1 MPDPLAP
8 TLRPGDIVTLTAE
21 AAAFEGHAVARWN
34 AFVVFVE
41 GAVPG
46 DTVTA
51 RVFKKK
57 KQFAYARAVEILSP
71 SPHRV
76 DAACEH
82 FGICGGCTWQSLDY
96 GEQLRWKRQHV
107 IDAFERIG
115 GFPALQVRDTL
126 ASPDRY
132 FYRNKME
139 YSFGEKRWRYHD
151 ELTLPEADEPLFAL
165 GLHVPG
171 RFDKIL
177 HVNAC
182 HLQSPEGNRILEIT
196 RRFFLDEGVPAYS
209 TRSHTGELR
218 HLVIREGKRT
228 GERMVFLVSTG
239 ELDALMPQ
247 YAEMLRSDAEAS
259 VSTFVHG
266 TTARKSLV
274 AIADRSTV
282 HFGGGVIRE
291 RLGGNTFTISPS
303 SFFQTNTLQAERLYQ
318 TAAEYAGFREE
329 DSVWDLYCGAGTI
342 ALYVAPRVRSVIGV
356 ELNPDAIR
364 DALANAEA
372 NGITNAR
379 FICADIT
386 GFLSRSSSDSVPS
399 PDVLILDPPRAGLH
413 PDVSAAVG
421 KSGCGR
427 VVYVSCNPSTCA
439 RDCAI
444 LASHGYR
451 IDAITPVD
459 MFPHT
464 YHIECVVKL
473 ERDHGS

>member
-1 MPDPLAP
+1 MDTTHSQ
-8 TLRPGDIVTLTAE
+8 TLTYGDVITLTADT
-21 AAAFEGHAVARWN
+21 AAFEGHAVARWN
-34 AFVVFVE
+34 DFVVFVE

-57 KQFAYARAVEILSP
+57 KQFANARVVEVVTP

-76 DAACEH
+76 APVCEH
-82 FGICGGCTWQSLDY
+82 FGVCGGCTWQSLDY

-107 IDAFERIG
+107 VDAFERIG
-115 GFPALQVRDTL
+115 GFRGLRVLDTL
-126 ASPDRY
+126 PSSDRY

-151 ELTLPEADEPLFAL
+151 EPTLPGTDEPLFAL

-182 HLQSPEGNRILEIT
+182 HLQSPASNRILEIT
-196 RRFFLDEGVPAYS
+196 RRLFLDAGVPAYS

-228 GERMVFLVSTG
+228 GERMVFLVTTG
-239 ELDALMPQ
+239 GLDALMPR
-247 YAEMLRSDAEAS
+247 YAEVLRSDPEAA

-266 TTARKSLV
+266 ITERKSLV
-274 AIADRSTV
+274 AIADRATV
-282 HFGGGVIRE
+282 HFGDGVIRE
-291 RLGGNTFTISPS
+291 RLGDNTFTISPS
-303 SFFQTNTLQAERLYQ
+303 SFFQTNTLQAERLYR
-318 TAAEYAGFREE
+318 TAGEYAGLREE

-342 ALYVAPRVRSVIGV
+342 ALFVAPRVQSVIGV

-364 DALANAEA
+364 DAAANADT

-379 FICADIT
+379 FECADIT
-386 GFLSRSSSDSVPS
+386 AFLARASSDSVPT

-413 PDVSAAVG
+413 PNVSAAVG

-439 RDCAI
+439 RDCAV

-451 IDAITPVD
+451 IEEIAPVD

-473 ERDHGS
+473 RRE